1 MKNLRTYGIIDY
13 LKQKK
18 YCSVE
23 ELTSHFHVSNATM
36 YRDIADLAAR
46 NIIKKVHGGIALQE
60 RNTAQKIQ
68 SSPYQE
74 RIDWNR
80 HKKELIA
87 AKALDRIV
95 ENDILFLDSSTTVYY
110 LAKILENSSFSNL
123 TIITNS
129 VTIIQNFH
137 KFPSHYV
144 RIGLGGSYDIQMNC
158 FLGQATLRELEY
170 LEVSKAFVSS
180 YGIADDKITTNH
192 EYHAGLLMKVLERS
206 PQNYLL
212 ADKSKFDR
220 TGLFKICSVKVFNE
234 ILTDEAD

>member
-87 AKALDRIV
+87 TKALERIV

-110 LAKILENSSFSNL
+110 LAKILENHN
-123 TIITNS
+123 
-129 VTIIQNFH
+129 
-137 KFPSHYV
+137 
-144 RIGLGGSYDIQMNC
+144 SYDFAHA
-158 FLGQATLRELEY
+158 FLLNY
-170 LEVSKAFVSS
+170 
-180 YGIADDKITTNH
+180 N
-192 EYHAGLLMKVLERS
+192 GLYRRV
-206 PQNYLL
+206 
-212 ADKSKFDR
+212 
-220 TGLFKICSVKVFNE
+220 
-234 ILTDEAD
+234 